1 VDRRLWFIQLS
12 GWPVFLLIV
21 LAMGPAMIAL
31 SVVFSRL
38 GNRSVLFNAGVA
50 CLATALLAAV
60 LLAVVAIMARW

>member
-1 VDRRLWFIQLS
+1 MA
-12 GWPVFLLIV
+12 VFLLIV

>member
-38 GNRSVLFNAGVA
+38 GNR
-50 CLATALLAAV
+50 
-60 LLAVVAIMARW
+60 